1 MQRILDPATLRALET
16 AGLGFLTLLE
26 KIDAATQVPPG
37 TSWDR
42 LKGAFAQDVED
53 VKKSDPRAG
62 VGVARFAHR
71 LFDLRWLDDP
81 DVRFE
86 LTGVVLRLDRV
97 AFQEDGCGE
106 VRLIYRLRYE
116 KKLGEELLASRLP
129 ATAGIE
135 FFVPRDEGDPSCERA
150 VRRWMPREDELRG
163 QRHWVSDAGPLSA
176 TRLRFGENDL
186 RLVTNVQ
193 TVRWPSTVRPALGGH
208 AEYALRTFVPATGEG
223 LRPAP
228 LENTPDVP
236 RLLANPELKRRFLE
250 WLTDPATL
258 EDIDWGTVLVPE
270 EFLAL
275 RATSVT
281 PRGLARRANRPFRSV
296 LSPSDLAGVD
306 WSERSFVRS
315 PEAALRRLDQLS
327 CQGCHQARSVAGFHF
342 LGEDTEATPA
352 PNRVAVPV
360 SMHTLEDDHR
370 RRRVLAAALRGE
382 PLPVEQ
388 PFAERADPH
397 ANGYGAHCSLGTDP
411 SYAHWTCAEG
421 HTCAPYDEP
430 VEEGIGICLPDAPGR
445 AGDPC
450 ELGTMTTHRDPRRD
464 TVSGRVE
471 RACHSG
477 AACNGNA
484 VGFPGGMCAEP
495 CIDEGTTR
503 CGAIAVLD
511 PFNACLARNEP
522 FSHCLTTHVRPAG
535 LRRCSASSPCR
546 DDYLCAG
553 EEGGGVCVPPYFL
566 FQMRVDGHP

>member
-116 KKLGEELLASRLP
+116 KQLGEELLASRLP

-135 FFVPRDEGDPSCERA
+135 FFVPRDEEDPSCERA

-360 SMHTLEDDHR
+360 SMHTLRRARGPAREWLRSPLQPRHGSELRALDLRGGPHLCSLRRAR
-370 RRRVLAAALRGE
+370 RRRDRHLPSGRPRARGGSLRARDHDDPPRPPPGHG
-382 PLPVEQ
+382 
-388 PFAERADPH
+388 ERAR
-397 ANGYGAHCSLGTDP
+397 GAR
-411 SYAHWTCAEG
+411 
-421 HTCAPYDEP
+421 
-430 VEEGIGICLPDAPGR
+430 LPFRGS
-445 AGDPC
+445 
-450 ELGTMTTHRDPRRD
+450 
-464 TVSGRVE
+464 V
-471 RACHSG
+471 
-477 AACNGNA
+477 
-484 VGFPGGMCAEP
+484 
-495 CIDEGTTR
+495 
-503 CGAIAVLD
+503 
-511 PFNACLARNEP
+511 
-522 FSHCLTTHVRPAG
+522 
-535 LRRCSASSPCR
+535 
-546 DDYLCAG
+546 
-553 EEGGGVCVPPYFL
+553 
-566 FQMRVDGHP
+566 